1 MSHRALIDN
10 YQRMISTIT
19 KRLFVIAPVVFIFL
33 NVTVSASLG
42 GQLLFEGLPP
52 SGEQY
57 YTASLECSN
66 VDGYPGAELVI
77 TDDFGAFQI
86 LAWDPESGNF
96 KENWVSDRVFETNR
110 VKKIFLPYNCAK
122 DESIIVF
129 IDTADDLRIFHWRE
143 YIVTEIGII
152 HLSSL
157 RNYSSISDFL
167 IADFLPKISGWEL
180 LTLQTYIQTLNRM
193 EFPIGFLN
201 VGQFNPGFT
210 SIKTSTFFGLKSN
223 SQLFL
228 DHHKCPDAHGV
239 IVVSKSSEPGNKFT
253 IFWTKDPISTLR
265 QSKLSLEQRAKIG
278 WIGEIDT
285 SGNSYLTCFIRSEDK
300 TSRIQFHKIA
310 RETSL
315 AFEVEVPLN
324 TSKWVLGDIDGNG
337 LRELIVLDFLGKLY
351 VYDLKDNLLKGAN

>member
-1 MSHRALIDN
+1 
-10 YQRMISTIT
+10 MISQIT
-19 KRLFVIAPVVFIFL
+19 KRFLTIAFVVFIL
-33 NVTVSASLG
+33 TNVAISATHSEE
-42 GQLLFEGLPP
+42 LLFEGLPP

-57 YTASLECSN
+57 YTACLECSN

-86 LAWDPESGNF
+86 LAWNPETKGF
-96 KENWVSDRVFETNR
+96 TENWFSDRVFELNR

-122 DESIIVF
+122 DESFIVF

-143 YIVTEIGII
+143 YIVTEIGLI

-180 LTLQTYIQTLNRM
+180 LTLQTYLKTFNRQ
-193 EFPIGFLN
+193 EFSIGFLN

-210 SIKTSTFFGLKSN
+210 NIKTSTFLGLKSN
-223 SQLFL
+223 SKLFL
-228 DHHKCPDAHGV
+228 DHHKCPYAHGV
-239 IVVSKSSEPGNKFT
+239 IVVSKSDEPGNKF
-253 IFWTKDPISTLR
+253 IIYWTKDPLATLR
-265 QSKLSLEQRAKIG
+265 QSKIDLEPRAKIG
-278 WIGEIDT
+278 WIGEIDN

-315 AFEVEVPLN
+315 SFEVEVPLN
-324 TSKWVLGDIDGNG
+324 TSKWVLGDIDGDG

-351 VYDLKDNLLKGAN
+351 VYDLKDNFQTGAN